1 MSSENLGNKSGNQ
14 FQNIPGSG
22 AGNGTGGGI
31 GSSSNKDAVD
41 GQGSGGGTGQGT
53 GGGGGQ
59 GGGVGG
65 GGLGDLPG
73 ETNGGLFTIDG
84 TTINTLNWRTIEIEL
99 TPKDEQFDA
108 THHGSHN
115 KDKIKGTAKN
125 EHLKGYEHHDHLN
138 GHKGHDH
145 LRGGAGHDT
154 LKGGAGND
162 LLIGAIDND
171 NLMGHKGKDLLF
183 GGDDNDRLHG
193 GKGKDIFI
201 LSSGKDVIKDFNL
214 KQDSIGIK
222 NNAGLSLI
230 TKQRGE
236 NLLLKGSDG
245 IHTILQGINQ
255 DEFRAAFQTVNSSS
269 APGALIDIFQAGTM

>member
-1 MSSENLGNKSGNQ
+1 MALV
-14 FQNIPGSG
+14 
-22 AGNGTGGGI
+22 GGI
-31 GSSSNKDAVD
+31 GSSSNKDTVD
-41 GQGSGGGTGQGT
+41 GQGS
-53 GGGGGQ
+53 GGGGQ

-193 GKGKDIFI
+193 GKGKDVFI

-230 TKQRGE
+230 TKQRGK

-255 DEFRAAFQTVNSSS
+255 DEFHAAFQTVNSSS

>member
-31 GSSSNKDAVD
+31 GSSSNKDSVD
-41 GQGSGGGTGQGT
+41 GQGS

-193 GKGKDIFI
+193 GKGKDVFI

-230 TKQRGE
+230 TKQRGN